1 MNDETYKNM
10 VGKMSLAEER
20 NQRESSVASAC
31 FVSVFFV
38 DCVLS
43 LSWLPEP
50 EEKVLRTAYLSLAE
64 ADSLPSPL
72 ISLLV

>member
-1 MNDETYKNM
+1 MNDETDKNM

-31 FVSVFFV
+31 FVSVIP
-38 DCVLS
+38 DSVLS